1 MFGPVGPLLPVSRFL
16 RAALSLVLAALM
28 LATGPLAAFAAA
40 ENPSGLPVP
49 RWVTTRS
56 NPINVRLGPGTKY
69 GIAWVYLKSGMP
81 VEIIQEFDIWRKI
94 RDVDGSEGWLQQN
107 LLQGKRAAIVKPA
120 DGANVALYSSAD
132 ENSGVRAWL
141 VPKFRVD
148 LRECDGTWCR
158 ATATVRPT
166 SGGAHNYDGFVRQDA
181 LWGVYTGET
190 FD

>member
-1 MFGPVGPLLPVSRFL
+1 MFGPVGPLLPVSRVS
-16 RAALSLVLAALM
+16 RAVLSFVLAVVL
-28 LATGPLAAFAAA
+28 LATGPLQAFAAA

-56 NPINVRLGPGTKY
+56 NPINVRLGPGTRY

-94 RDVDGSEGWLQQN
+94 RDVDGAEGWLQQN

-120 DGANVALYSSAD
+120 DDANVALFSSPD
-132 ENSGVRAWL
+132 ETSGVRAWL
-141 VPKFRVD
+141 APKFRVD
-148 LRECDGTWCR
+148 LKECDGTWCR
-158 ATATVRPT
+158 ATATIHPK
-166 SGGAHNYDGFVRQDA
+166 SGGSRSYDGYVKQDV
-181 LWGVYTGET
+181 LWGVYKDET